1 MINVYDRSEKS
12 FKTNGLTIL
21 NECIKCV
28 ITEKLNG
35 EYELMIEY
43 PLYSE
48 KLKHIKPLNI
58 IRVNGQLFRI
68 YIIEKDSKTGIV
80 SIYAR
85 HIFYD
90 LLNCIIDSLKIETK
104 TCKQALDL
112 IKNKLGISY
121 TFKSDI
127 TTTNTLNL
135 SMKNT
140 VESIFSIVDLW
151 GGELVRNNFAIEV
164 NELKG
169 MYQGV
174 NIKYGKNIIGINET
188 INSDNILTTI
198 YPIGYNGLTL
208 TEKYITNTIAEITY
222 KDILLSKKIDFTN
235 AKTETDL
242 RNEAKLYLLANTRPD
257 VNYKID
263 FIKLAQT
270 FEYKNYQG
278 LEQVEVGDI
287 VNVNHK
293 ILGIELDVKVI
304 GVERDILND
313 KNTKV
318 ELGQKLK
325 SVFKFLESFF
335 KLYI

>member
-1 MINVYDRSEKS
+1 MINIYDRSEKA
-12 FKTNGLTIL
+12 FKTNGLAIL

-35 EYELMIEY
+35 EYELSLEY

-48 KLKHIKPLNI
+48 KSKHIKPLNI
-58 IRVNGQLFRI
+58 IKANGQLFRI
-68 YIIEKDSKTGIV
+68 YIVEKDSKTGIV

-90 LLNCIIDSLKIETK
+90 LLNSIIVSLKIENK

-112 IKNKLGISY
+112 IKSNLGY

-127 TTTNTLNL
+127 TTTKTLNI
-135 SMKNT
+135 SMKNV
-140 VESIFSIVDLW
+140 VESIFSVVDLW
-151 GGELVRNNFAIEV
+151 GGEITRNNFNIEV
-164 NELKG
+164 NESKG
-169 MYQGV
+169 MYRGV

-222 KDILLSKKIDFTN
+222 KDILLAKKIEFTS
-235 AKTETDL
+235 AKTETEL
-242 RNEAKLYLLANTRPD
+242 RNAAKNYLLANIRPD

-270 FEYKNYQG
+270 FEYKDYQI

-293 ILGIELDVKVI
+293 ILEVDIDVKVI

-318 ELGQKLK
+318 ELGQRLK

-335 KLYI
+335 RYYI